1 MKNLTPLQL
10 PQLDTIPL
18 SPQLGFYKIYLR
30 DGVVYKLDGNG
41 VETPIGN
48 FVETEPLFTSS
59 PAYSI
64 TLGNI
69 SQWNTAYGWGDHST
83 KGYLKTESD
92 PVFVASPAYGI
103 SNALINQWS
112 TAYGWGDHS
121 VQGYLKTSLANTLYA
136 PLVHT
141 HTFAQITSKPT
152 TLSGYGITDPIVLT
166 SNAYSDP
173 SWITALSWS
182 KITGAPAFVTALA
195 ALTDVSLTSVAD
207 NQILRYSGGFWR
219 NWSPDYLTAALADTL
234 YIPFALRGAAN
245 GVASLNAQ
253 GQVPAAQLPSYVDDV
268 LEFSSPAAFPVPGET
283 GKIYVALNTN
293 ETYRWGGS
301 SYIKIVGGEVQ
312 SVNLKTGNVLLNTDD
327 IPEGISNL
335 YYTNARVKTYGDT
348 LYPQLTGVYNN
359 PSWINT
365 LSYTKLIDLPAF
377 VQSTGTT
384 NYVAKWA
391 ANGGLVNSII
401 FENGGVGINTNAVN
415 AQAMLHVMGNN
426 VRTKSLTL
434 DSTWNYQTSF
444 NMKNGNFSAE
454 FNLGGSTKSA
464 NEGGPGSLQVSTYNA
479 STNQYRYPIT
489 FFANGNVGLA
499 GSLGSVPADNGNTLQ
514 VRGTI
519 QQNSVISAMVKTDA
533 SGVLVP
539 AVAGVDYLV
548 SVPTPTLQFV
558 TTAGNTTTNPV
569 IFNTTVGAGVY
580 PLVINDNTSAYLALN
595 VVNATGTRSGGVR
608 FQTGGVDRNVLVF
621 DAAANLAF
629 ARYNSLGVY
638 LSDTMTLFNATG
650 NIGIGTTTDV
660 GYKLD
665 VWGNFRFKGADD
677 SATAALRVENSSNSY
692 YYSFQNNGYL
702 IMNGFL
708 SVPVI
713 DQSSLNIRSNNL
725 LIGATGTTL
734 ARLQLSGNTNSSG
747 AVARGMYINTSQT
760 ATANNDSLV
769 ALDIDA
775 SFVPGTFTG
784 VSSIALRTLN
794 GEVRH
799 QGLANVTTTSM
810 IYYNPTTGRLTYGAV
825 PEVPVPTLQSVTTA
839 GNTTTNAITVGGLTV
854 TGMVEVFKVG
864 TSVKIRSLDKDV
876 DFLGRSDNTGGFN
889 FYGGGDYNTGGGI
902 SVTGNANTTSP
913 SSIYFWRNGFTQS
926 ARFFSSGNFLLGSG
940 TTDAGYKLDVDGT
953 ARLQG
958 LVNGFVS
965 LDTTNK
971 QLQIINSGE
980 SPSANRGFAI
990 YQNNNAPSG
999 AAILLYKSRGTY
1011 DSPANVGSGDIIAAI
1026 GYRPR
1031 IGSSYPI
1038 DQALFGASM
1047 TSSTGISQ
1055 FFTVGTTAGNYTPA
1069 LLIAENGNIGIG
1081 PLGGTIITS
1090 LTLPTARLQVR
1101 GSGTTN
1107 ASTAFRVENS
1117 SASASLLVLD
1127 NGNVLI
1133 GTTTD
1138 STYKLD
1144 VNGTFRVSNNMYLTG
1159 RDASNNSRAIH
1170 IDTSASGNM
1179 SSYAQQYYNLNE
1191 NAFYTQVVGSSV
1203 HATTKIIFRNFETSN
1218 GFTLFSTGNFY
1229 VGSGPNTAADAGFKL
1244 DVNGTGRYQGALT
1257 VYDNFNILRSTL
1269 LTDVFN
1275 IFSNTNSGINTPGR
1289 GQFMI
1294 FHGGREIMRAYA
1306 DRTTFVNGG
1315 VQIGTNATPIAQ
1327 LQVAGSVTAASSIAR
1342 GVLFNNTLVAAANND
1357 VLVGLDI
1364 DPAFTNGL
1372 FTGVSNYALRLG
1384 SSFIVNGSGT
1394 ASGSTGNF
1402 TLNSF
1407 SSTFTDWRGAPYFI
1421 ISKSASDTKG
1431 IYAATRAGEMLGQF
1445 IFGGVTSTG
1454 VPYSSFIIQA
1464 TQVGTAGT
1472 TSGSIRSNLEFQY
1485 SNGSTYLTSLM
1496 LSSIGNVL
1504 IGTTSDAGYKLDVN
1518 GSARIVTSL
1527 VIGSPTVT
1535 NKALNVGGSVFVN
1548 NNNGY
1553 VGHDGSTGMYIS
1565 ATALTFVSYVD
1576 RYVFS
1581 FQYTNRSI
1589 WVQETTGGTQQNS
1602 AKLQIDSTTQGFLQ
1616 PRMTNTQVLAIT
1628 TPATG
1633 LQAYD
1638 TTNNKNVLY
1647 TGSAWQNIAT
1657 EAWVLAN
1664 APQTWTTGSGFIY
1677 YNSGDVVIGATT
1689 NAGFKLD
1696 VYGAVRMNSTLTLG
1710 TYGAARLGSWTGGGQ
1725 SQQFMQF
1732 DAANGWNFA
1741 IGNFT
1746 NVPYLDI
1753 RGDGRVT
1760 MGLEMDVLNL
1770 PTSALLNLVSTT
1782 RGFLAPRMTTAQR
1795 NAISSPA
1802 TGLMVFDT
1810 TVNRVSTYSGS
1821 TWEVFAR
1828 ELERR
1833 FDTVGDA
1840 SYVGKA
1846 ISGSSESANV
1856 WTIRRIVTTSSGDAI
1871 VTTATNVAWTDRLT
1885 VTYS

>member
-10 PQLDTIPL
+10 PQLDTIPQN
-18 SPQLGFYKIYLR
+18 PQLGFYKIYLR

-348 LYPQLTGVYNN
+348 LYPQLAGVYNN

-384 NYVAKWA
+384 NYVTKWA

-479 STNQYRYPIT
+479 TTNQFRYPIT

-533 SGVLVP
+533 AGVLVP

-665 VWGNFRFKGADD
+665 AWGNFRFKGADD

-825 PEVPVPTLQSVTTA
+825 PEVPIPTLDSVTTS
-839 GNTTTNAITVGGLTV
+839 GNITNNSINVGGLISP
-854 TGMVEVFKVG
+854 KVLIS
-864 TSVKIRSLDKDV
+864 TSV
-876 DFLGRSDNTGGFN
+876 
-889 FYGGGDYNTGGGI
+889 
-902 SVTGNANTTSP
+902 
-913 SSIYFWRNGFTQS
+913 
-926 ARFFSSGNFLLGSG
+926 
-940 TTDAGYKLDVDGT
+940 DAGY
-953 ARLQG
+953 Q
-958 LVNGFVS
+958 
-965 LDTTNK
+965 
-971 QLQIINSGE
+971 
-980 SPSANRGFAI
+980 
-990 YQNNNAPSG
+990 
-999 AAILLYKSRGTY
+999 
-1011 DSPANVGSGDIIAAI
+1011 
-1026 GYRPR
+1026 
-1031 IGSSYPI
+1031 
-1038 DQALFGASM
+1038 
-1047 TSSTGISQ
+1047 
-1055 FFTVGTTAGNYTPA
+1055 
-1069 LLIAENGNIGIG
+1069 
-1081 PLGGTIITS
+1081 
-1090 LTLPTARLQVR
+1090 
-1101 GSGTTN
+1101 
-1107 ASTAFRVENS
+1107 
-1117 SASASLLVLD
+1117 
-1127 NGNVLI
+1127 
-1133 GTTTD
+1133 
-1138 STYKLD
+1138 LD
-1144 VNGTFRVSNNMYLTG
+1144 VNGTARVSGILTATAG
-1159 RDASNNSRAIH
+1159 ISVGQGTSSGIYYDASNRIYNSTAFGWVIN
-1170 IDTSASGNM
+1170 GWK
-1179 SSYAQQYYNLNE
+1179 YNVI
-1191 NAFYTQVVGSSV
+1191 NA
-1203 HATTKIIFRNFETSN
+1203 
-1218 GFTLFSTGNFY
+1218 
-1229 VGSGPNTAADAGFKL
+1229 
-1244 DVNGTGRYQGALT
+1244 VNG
-1257 VYDNFNILRSTL
+1257 L
-1269 LTDVFN
+1269 L
-1275 IFSNTNSGINTPGR
+1275 ISNSGTSKSDSVFLSVSGS
-1289 GQFMI
+1289 
-1294 FHGGREIMRAYA
+1294 
-1306 DRTTFVNGG
+1306 
-1315 VQIGTNATPIAQ
+1315 AT
-1327 LQVAGSVTAASSIAR
+1327 ASSALAQ
-1342 GVLFNNTLVAAANND
+1342 GVAFNNTLVAAANDD

-1364 DPAFTNGL
+1364 TPTFNKSS
-1372 FTGVSNYALRLG
+1372 FTGVTTYGIRITNNAGIYLYNGNNQYSSHLISTSNEVMTISNGNVAGRLNFTHNVVSAQSKFSVGFAPGIGTALNHTLY
-1384 SSFIVNGSGT
+1384 VNGTVGINTS
-1394 ASGSTGNF
+1394 N
-1402 TLNSF
+1402 
-1407 SSTFTDWRGAPYFI
+1407 
-1421 ISKSASDTKG
+1421 IS
-1431 IYAATRAGEMLGQF
+1431 
-1445 IFGGVTSTG
+1445 
-1454 VPYSSFIIQA
+1454 
-1464 TQVGTAGT
+1464 
-1472 TSGSIRSNLEFQY
+1472 
-1485 SNGSTYLTSLM
+1485 
-1496 LSSIGNVL
+1496 
-1504 IGTTSDAGYKLDVN
+1504 AGYQLDVN
-1518 GSARIVTSL
+1518 GSVRIKGAGTTSATSSLLIQDSGNGEVLKFNDDHSGSYTLEGVTFEIKNAANSRYIRISGMNKDL
-1527 VIGSPTVT
+1527 TLSHGVIYANAGIQTGV
-1535 NKALNVGGSVFVN
+1535 LNLAQGGSTSITGFNQARVDFNGDNMVINSRQSTASILRLLTGINGTMYVSGYGNLAAAVN
-1548 NNNGY
+1548 
-1553 VGHDGSTGMYIS
+1553 TS
-1565 ATALTFVSYVD
+1565 A
-1576 RYVFS
+1576 
-1581 FQYTNRSI
+1581 Q
-1589 WVQETTGGTQQNS
+1589 
-1602 AKLQIDSTTQGFLQ
+1602 LQIDSTTQGFLQ

-1689 NAGFKLD
+1689 NAGFRFD
-1696 VYGAVRMNSTLTLG
+1696 VYGNSKFRGALTVDYGTSNRTTQLRDTGLYISRTSDGSYTGSITGDGNMVYGTRNSHIFQCDTITAVTIFSDTRNLVVGTAADIISSKLTINSTT
-1710 TYGAARLGSWTGGGQ
+1710 Q
-1725 SQQFMQF
+1725 
-1732 DAANGWNFA
+1732 
-1741 IGNFT
+1741 
-1746 NVPYLDI
+1746 
-1753 RGDGRVT
+1753 
-1760 MGLEMDVLNL
+1760 
-1770 PTSALLNLVSTT
+1770 
-1782 RGFLAPRMTTAQR
+1782 GFLAPRMTTAQR
-1795 NAISSPA
+1795 NAISSPV

-1871 VTTATNVAWTDRLT
+1871 VTQATNVAWTDRLT